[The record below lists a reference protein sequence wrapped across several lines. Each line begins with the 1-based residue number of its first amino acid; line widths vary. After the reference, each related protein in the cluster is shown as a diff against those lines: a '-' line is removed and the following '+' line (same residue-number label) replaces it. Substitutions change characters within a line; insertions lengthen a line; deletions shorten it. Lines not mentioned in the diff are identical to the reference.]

1 MKRLLFTS
9 ACLISSMLCVAQ
21 RYNDTR
27 TYDIIGLPDGEEIS
41 DCLGKG
47 MPFLLIGLVIFFV
60 CIRRS
65 KQAMKENKEDK
76 GSWWGCLGLILIGI
90 GVIIM
95 LPLLAWIEAVIVFLI
110 SILAIAG
117 AVYLIWK
124 WISS

>member
-9 ACLISSMLCVAQ
+9 VCLTSSMLCTAQ
-21 RYNDTR
+21 RYYDTR

-47 MPFLLIGLVIFFV
+47 IPFLLIGLVIFFI
-60 CIRRS
+60 CIQRS

-76 GSWWGCLGLILIGI
+76 GSWWGCLSLILIGI

-95 LPLLAWIEAVIVFLI
+95 LPLLAWIEAITVSLI
-110 SILAIAG
+110 SIVTIVG
-117 AVYLIWK
+117 VIYLIWQ
-124 WISS
+124 WITK